1 MENIALIESFSEFKD
16 DKSIDRVT
24 LMAILEDVFRAAL
37 KRKYGSDDN
46 FDIIIN
52 PDKGDLEIWRNRIV
66 VNDGKVE
73 EPNEEISLSEARKI
87 EPDFEVGEDV
97 SEEVKL
103 INLGRR
109 AILAL
114 RQNLISKIHE
124 HDNTNIFK
132 QFKELEGEIYSA
144 EVHHI
149 RQMLLSYWMMM
160 GMKLYCQKVNKLNLI
175 TLEKENPYVV
185 L

>member
-1 MENIALIESFSEFKD
+1 
-16 DKSIDRVT
+16 
-24 LMAILEDVFRAAL
+24 MAILEDVFRSAL
-37 KRKYGSDDN
+37 KRKYGSDEN

-66 VNDGKVE
+66 VEDGEVE
-73 EPNEEISLSEARKI
+73 DDNEEISLSEARKI
-87 EPDFEVGEDV
+87 EPDFEVGEEV

-103 INLGRR
+103 VDLGRR

-132 QFKELEGEIYSA
+132 HYKEL
-144 EVHHI
+144 
-149 RQMLLSYWMMM
+149 
-160 GMKLYCQKVNKLNLI
+160 
-175 TLEKENPYVV
+175 
-185 L
+185 